1 MTKITKNRFAY
12 NSYGKIIIRKS
23 VSTFDIIH
31 TIQTDN
37 KHIYS
42 MLELKD
48 KHILAATDKLNLLFF
63 DLNNYS
69 IKATIPRITSKGQT
83 GIIELENNRLLV
95 VSIKFGGF
103 YIINTKSLPT

>member
-1 MTKITKNRFAY
+1 
-12 NSYGKIIIRKS
+12 
-23 VSTFDIIH
+23 
-31 TIQTDN
+31 
-37 KHIYS
+37 

-103 YIINTKSLPT
+103 YIINTKSFQKETICSIPYLMYYPVYNKIDYNEDNKQLIGKAILY